1 MDAETR
7 LDNIFVAGLAAET
20 YFAVK
25 LQLVGCKDIYN
36 KYRTHDINCRKYF
49 M

>member
-1 MDAETR
+1 MAAETIS
-7 LDNIFVAGLAAET
+7 DNTFVAGLAAET

-25 LQLVGCKDIYN
+25 LQLVGYKDIYN
-36 KYRTHDINCRKYF
+36 KYRTHDINCRKYS